1 MKSELMLQADAKARQ
16 ALPEPVVQLIES
28 CRAKPHPESYLIAV
42 LHKVQELSGF
52 LGREQMDAVSQLMQ
66 IPAAKVTGVAGFYH
80 FFTFAPRGQTRI
92 AVCLGTACFVKGADR
107 VLARLQDLLGIE
119 IGATTPDGMFSIEVA
134 RCVGACA
141 LAPVLVVN
149 DKVYANVKPEGLV
162 KILSEYGFDR
172 HGK

>member
-1 MKSELMLQADAKARQ
+1 M
-16 ALPEPVVQLIES
+16 
-28 CRAKPHPESYLIAV
+28 
-42 LHKVQELSGF
+42 
-52 LGREQMDAVSQLMQ
+52 
-66 IPAAKVTGVAGFYH
+66 
-80 FFTFAPRGQTRI
+80 
-92 AVCLGTACFVKGADR
+92 CLGTACFVKGADR
-107 VLARLQDLLGIE
+107 VLARLKDLLGIE